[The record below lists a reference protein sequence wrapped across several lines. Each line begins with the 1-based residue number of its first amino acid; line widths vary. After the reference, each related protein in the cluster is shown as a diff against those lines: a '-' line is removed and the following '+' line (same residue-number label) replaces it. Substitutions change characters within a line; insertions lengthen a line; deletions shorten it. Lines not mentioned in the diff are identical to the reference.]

1 MEKVAICE
9 VGARDGLQN
18 QPRTVT
24 PAVRAELVRRLAAA
38 NLRNIEAG
46 AFVSRRRVP
55 QLDGSDAVLKLIGP
69 LPGVRLPVLLANQRG
84 LESALA
90 AGARDVTIFTG
101 ATDGFVRSNIG
112 CTVAESLARFAPLA
126 AQARG
131 HGLPVRGY
139 VSVCFGCPFEGEVAP
154 ARVLAVTRALLDMG
168 CWEVSLGDTIGVATP
183 AKVREVLEALLQ
195 ECPAHVLAG
204 HYHDTYGMAV
214 ANVVESLALGLRSF
228 DSSVGGLGGCPFAP
242 GAAGNVATEELLYL
256 LRGLGFDTGVDLDAV
271 CAAGEYIDGQLGH
284 ESVSRVR
291 QALRARRS

>member
-214 ANVVESLALGLRSF
+214 ANVVASLELGLRSF

-256 LRGLGFDTGVDLDAV
+256 LHGLGFDTGVDLDAV

>member
-24 PAVRAELVRRLAAA
+24 PAVRAEMVRRLAAA

-46 AFVSRRRVP
+46 AFVSARRVP
-55 QLDGSDAVLKLIGP
+55 QLNSSEEVLKLLGP
-69 LPGVRLPVLLANQRG
+69 MPGVRLPVLLANQRG
-84 LESALA
+84 LDAAISAH
-90 AGARDVTIFTG
+90 ARDLTVFTG

-112 CTVAESLARFAPLA
+112 CTVAESLERFAPLV
-126 AQARG
+126 AQAKSR
-131 HGLPVRGY
+131 GLPVRGY
-139 VSVCFGCPFEGEVAP
+139 VSVCFGCPFEGEVAESK
-154 ARVLAVTRALLDMG
+154 VVAVTRALLDMG

-183 AKVREVLEALLQ
+183 AKARKVLKAVLQ
-195 ECPAHVLAG
+195 EYPASLLAG

-214 ANVVESLALGLRSF
+214 ANVVASLELGLRSF

-256 LRGLGFDTGVDLDAV
+256 LQGLGFETGVDLEAV
-271 CAAGEYIDGQLGH
+271 CAAGEYIDEQLGH

-291 QALRARRS
+291 QALRARRF

>member
-126 AQARG
+126 EQARG

-256 LRGLGFDTGVDLDAV
+256 LHGLGFDTGVDLDAV